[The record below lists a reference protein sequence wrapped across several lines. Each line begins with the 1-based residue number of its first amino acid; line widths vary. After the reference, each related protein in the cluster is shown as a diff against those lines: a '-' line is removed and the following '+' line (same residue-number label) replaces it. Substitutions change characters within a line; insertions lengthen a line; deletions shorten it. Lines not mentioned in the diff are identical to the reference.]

1 VGVIVY
7 EVNLAVD
14 RDIVDDYRAWLS
26 AHVAE
31 ILRLPGFVD
40 ARILD
45 VLEPAQDAHRVALCV
60 QYTLRDRASFDAYV
74 RDHAPR
80 MRGEGEA
87 RFGGRFQVSRRV
99 LAWNEVSPA

>member
-1 VGVIVY
+1 VIVY
-7 EVNLAVD
+7 EVNLAID
-14 RDIVDDYRAWLS
+14 RDIAEAYRAWLS
-26 AHVAE
+26 THVAE

-45 VLEPAQDAHRVALCV
+45 VLEPAPDATRFAMCV
-60 QYTLRDRASFDAYV
+60 QYTLRDRAALDAYV

-87 RFGGRFQVSRRV
+87 RFGGRFHATRRV
-99 LAWNEVSPA
+99 LEWVPVLA

>member
-1 VGVIVY
+1 MGVIVY
-7 EVNLAVD
+7 EVNLAID
-14 RDIVDDYRAWLS
+14 RDIAAAYRAWLS
-26 AHVAE
+26 THAAE

-45 VLEPAQDAHRVALCV
+45 VLEPAPDGTRVAMCV
-60 QYTLRDRASFDAYV
+60 QYTLRDRASLDAYV

-87 RFGGRFQVSRRV
+87 RFGGRFHATRRV
-99 LAWNEVSPA
+99 LELVQTPA

>member
-7 EVNLAVD
+7 EVNLAID
-14 RDIVDDYRAWLS
+14 RGIADAYRAWLS
-26 AHVAE
+26 THVAE

-45 VLEPAQDAHRVALCV
+45 VLEPAPDANRVAMCV
-60 QYTLRDRASFDAYV
+60 QYTLRDRASLDGYV

-87 RFGGRFQVSRRV
+87 RFGGRFHATRRV
-99 LAWNEVSPA
+99 LEWFPAPA